1 MTHQKRW
8 MIWRT
13 AIFDSIP
20 NQAKM
25 IYNFWQTVVLILLV
39 GAGYIFKDVSK
50 IVEIAWL
57 VLCGLCMANFYY
69 LLYKNRLRL

>member
-1 MTHQKRW
+1 
-8 MIWRT
+8 
-13 AIFDSIP
+13 
-20 NQAKM
+20 M